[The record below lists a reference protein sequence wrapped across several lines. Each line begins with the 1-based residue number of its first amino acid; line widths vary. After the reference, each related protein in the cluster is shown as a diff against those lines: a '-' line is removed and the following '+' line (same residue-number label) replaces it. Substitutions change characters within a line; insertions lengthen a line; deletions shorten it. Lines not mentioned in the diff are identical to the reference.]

1 MFVNGEWKGFI
12 GFDEIDR
19 EYLWRRSEALLLQ
32 TASDLIGGYL
42 GRMES
47 EKIIQRQLQEKELL
61 IRETHHRIKN
71 NIASIYGLL
80 HLQAEQIEN
89 EEARSIVNEA
99 VSRVNSMKDL
109 YEKMLSSDDIRVVSA
124 APYINDLIDSIMP
137 LFSHQADVTVYK
149 RIADFTLDSDKLF
162 LLGII
167 VNEVVTNAMKYAFA
181 GRETGTIRVY
191 CEKTED
197 RVTLIIQNN
206 GIGLPEGF
214 DAEQNG
220 GLGTSLVT
228 MLTRQLDGTVTFES
242 ENGMKVTLEFTV

>member
-1 MFVNGEWKGFI
+1 M
-12 GFDEIDR
+12 
-19 EYLWRRSEALLLQ
+19 Q
-32 TASDLIGGYL
+32 TACDLIGGYL

-99 VSRVNSMKDL
+99 VSRVMSMKDL
-109 YEKMLSSDDIRVVSA
+109 YEKMLSSDDVRVVSA

-137 LFSHQADVTVYK
+137 LFSHQTDVTVYK
-149 RIADFTLDSDKLF
+149 RIADFTLDSDTLF

-167 VNEVVTNAMKYAFA
+167 VNEV
-181 GRETGTIRVY
+181 
-191 CEKTED
+191 
-197 RVTLIIQNN
+197 
-206 GIGLPEGF
+206 
-214 DAEQNG
+214 
-220 GLGTSLVT
+220 
-228 MLTRQLDGTVTFES
+228 
-242 ENGMKVTLEFTV
+242 